1 MTLQTEKL
9 LTAEEFAEIAARVS
23 VPRCEL
29 TEGRLVPL
37 SGAKPR
43 HGRIAG
49 RVFRHIDR
57 FVDRKHLGEVYA
69 AETGYVVARDPD
81 TVRCP
86 DVSFVRADRVEGHDE
101 NEYFEA
107 PDLAVEVLSPSNTRK
122 KVEQKVAL
130 WLRAGARSVWVIDPD
145 APLVAITRADGSST
159 QIGPTDVLR
168 DEFVLPG
175 FFLKP
180 MSKIL

>member
-1 MTLQTEKL
+1 M
-9 LTAEEFAEIAARVS
+9 
-23 VPRCEL
+23 
-29 TEGRLVPL
+29 

-49 RVFRHIDR
+49 RVFRHVDR
-57 FVDRKHLGEVYA
+57 FVERKHLGVVYA
-69 AETGYVVARDPD
+69 AETGYIVARDPD

-107 PDLAVEVLSPSNTRK
+107 PDLAVEVVSPSDTPK

-145 APLVAITRADGSST
+145 TPLVSITRADGTSV
-159 QIGPTDVLR
+159 QIGPSEALR
-168 DEFVLPG
+168 DESVLPG
-175 FFLKP
+175 FSLKP